1 MHSEMVWWEG
11 RHLMWDMLAGE
22 ILHQASSLS
31 WYFKSTL
38 REQKLTVIF
47 WFTVT
52 QQFVPNYTASS
63 KLFQRGRNTIFFRYL
78 VIIELHLLSQE
89 RMLEPDHWSGIYG
102 ITPLS
107 FPNCSAPGYIQARP
121 MLNADHSATST
132 NYGYDQTPAPT
143 GVLCCRIIAITVS
156 ICRRYRVHTF
166 CSSQSSTVTFWNI
179 HLQLMVLLV
188 FRDALSVF
196 LGDQD
201 AYTVAMV
208 TVRLW
213 ITSLKT

>member
-1 MHSEMVWWEG
+1 MHSEMVWREG
-11 RHLMWDMLAGE
+11 RHHMWDMLAGE

-38 REQKLTVIF
+38 REQKLTIIF

-89 RMLEPDHWSGIYG
+89 RMLEPIRNIWNNTLVISQ
-102 ITPLS
+102 LQ
-107 FPNCSAPGYIQARP
+107 CSW
-121 MLNADHSATST
+121 LH
-132 NYGYDQTPAPT
+132 
-143 GVLCCRIIAITVS
+143 
-156 ICRRYRVHTF
+156 
-166 CSSQSSTVTFWNI
+166 SSTTNAECRSFCYINKLWIWSNSSSYRRIMLSYNRYNCKYLQKIQSAYFLFVPKFDSNI
-179 HLQLMVLLV
+179 LKHPP
-188 FRDALSVF
+188 SVDGSPGLPRRP
-196 LGDQD
+196 LGFPRWPRCLHRCNGHCK
-201 AYTVAMV
+201 V
-208 TVRLW
+208 W

>member
-38 REQKLTVIF
+38 REQKLTIIF

-89 RMLEPDHWSGIYG
+89 RMLEPDHWSGTYG

-132 NYGYDQTPAPT
+132 SYGYDQTPAPT

-166 CSSQSSTVTFWNI
+166 CSSQS
-179 HLQLMVLLV
+179 
-188 FRDALSVF
+188 
-196 LGDQD
+196 
-201 AYTVAMV
+201 
-208 TVRLW
+208 
-213 ITSLKT
+213 